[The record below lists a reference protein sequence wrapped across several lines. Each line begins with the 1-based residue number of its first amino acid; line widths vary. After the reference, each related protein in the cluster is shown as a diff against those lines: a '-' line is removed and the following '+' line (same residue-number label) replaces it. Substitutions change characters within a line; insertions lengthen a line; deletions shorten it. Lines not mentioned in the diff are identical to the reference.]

1 MFNRKGHFFLVL
13 ISNLLD
19 QYKLSFDLVC
29 IYCVKS
35 QVILNYNTNFDY
47 RLDIY
52 YFFQMLHVIH
62 LKFKKESCQGDLK
75 IYILMWFYM
84 KYYIV

>member
-19 QYKLSFDLVC
+19 QCKFSFDLIC
-29 IYCVKS
+29 IYYVKAH
-35 QVILNYNTNFDY
+35 VIFNYNTNFDY

-52 YFFQMLHVIH
+52 YFFQMLHIT
-62 LKFKKESCQGDLK
+62 FKIQEGEMSG
-75 IYILMWFYM
+75 
-84 KYYIV
+84 